1 MTTDKD
7 IEKVAQLWCKP
18 EHSQKEMDVDFAKS
32 IAELLAAERAS
43 IPESVKKA
51 LIGALEFYDNHC
63 SAEDEECELK
73 AMSTKQI
80 QKSIAE
86 LDEWLKG

>member
-1 MTTDKD
+1 MTDL
-7 IEKVAQLWCKP
+7 EKARTHLLECP
-18 EHSQKEMDVDFAKS
+18 RNYTIYEI
-32 IAELLAAERAS
+32 IAYAMSAERAS

-80 QKSIAE
+80 QKAIAD